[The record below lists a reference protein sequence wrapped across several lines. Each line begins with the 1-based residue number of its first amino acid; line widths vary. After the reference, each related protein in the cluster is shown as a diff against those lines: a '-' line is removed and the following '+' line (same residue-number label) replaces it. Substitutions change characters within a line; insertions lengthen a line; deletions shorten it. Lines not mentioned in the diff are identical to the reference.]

1 VSGRPVAASAARHIP
16 VRQQAS
22 QRLLD
27 SRQPALQDRDRVER
41 LSVTSPDVRHEDHQ
55 QDDDE
60 EIVVLKAADAIAM
73 KLGISKTAMT
83 RVRAGIG

>member
-1 VSGRPVAASAARHIP
+1 M
-16 VRQQAS
+16 
-22 QRLLD
+22 
-27 SRQPALQDRDRVER
+27 
-41 LSVTSPDVRHEDHQ
+41 TSPDVRHEDHQ